1 MRVNESESPVGP
13 VVEQASLD
21 GLVEQARALIRTDR
35 RSFLGITGAP
45 GSGKST
51 VAEVLV
57 ARLGAEAVLV
67 GMDGFHL
74 SDTELTKL
82 GRLDR
87 KGAHDTFDAYGYV
100 NLLRRLRSR
109 EDEIVYAPIFNRGL
123 EESIGSAVPVPAD
136 IPLIVTEGNYLLSD
150 GPAWGQVR
158 GLLDACWY
166 VEPGEDVRLERL
178 MARHL
183 QFGRSLEEARE
194 RSHGSD
200 GRNAD
205 LIGSTRGRATR
216 IIEVAQII
224 P

>member
-1 MRVNESESPVGP
+1 MSVHGPEGPAGP
-13 VVEQASLD
+13 VAEQAGLD
-21 GLVEQARALIRTDR
+21 ELVDQARALITSGQ

-51 VAEVLV
+51 LAEVLV
-57 ARLGAEAVLV
+57 TRLGADAVLV

-74 SDTELTKL
+74 CNTELTKL

-87 KGAHDTFDAYGYV
+87 KGASDTFDAYGYV
-100 NLLRRLRSR
+100 NLLQRLRSR
-109 EDEIVYAPIFNRGL
+109 PDEIVYAPIFNRGL

-166 VEPGEDVRLERL
+166 VEPGESVRLERL
-178 MARHL
+178 LARHL
-183 QFGRSLEEARE
+183 QFGRSVEEAHE

-205 LIGSTRGRATR
+205 LIGSTRRRATR